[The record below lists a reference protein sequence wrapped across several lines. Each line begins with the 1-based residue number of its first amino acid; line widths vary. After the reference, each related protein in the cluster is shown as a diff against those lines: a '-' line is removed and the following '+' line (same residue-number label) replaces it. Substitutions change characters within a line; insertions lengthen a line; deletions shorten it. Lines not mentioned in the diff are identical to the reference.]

1 MKKLIPLALAALMTG
16 CASSDDYAKMLTLD
30 GDLLDVA
37 PKSEHEVM
45 YPEWGYGPAKSTV
58 QTTANVQGSRG
69 QYRTHSYDSLESFL
83 LNRGIDYEVL
93 PGNHIMVRLKHRIQ
107 FDTGSA
113 RVKPSSQQWLNQ
125 ISSFLAY
132 QRYIDVVIEGHTD
145 NTGSNRLNDGLSEK
159 RADQVKTTLVSNN
172 VSANTIYTRG
182 YGATSPSC
190 SNASPSGKAC
200 NRRVELM
207 FIVAN

>member
-1 MKKLIPLALAALMTG
+1 MKRLIPLALAAMMTG
-16 CASSDDYAKMLTLD
+16 CASSDDYASMLML
-30 GDLLDVA
+30 GDDMLHVA
-37 PKSEHEVM
+37 PKSEYEVM
-45 YPEWGYGPAKSTV
+45 YPEWGDAPAIDS
-58 QTTANVQGSRG
+58 TANVQGPQG
-69 QYRTHSYDSLESFL
+69 QYRQSSYDSLESFL

-113 RVKPSSQQWLNQ
+113 RVKPSSQHWLNQ
-125 ISSFLAY
+125 ISGFLAY
-132 QRYIDVVIEGHTD
+132 QQDIDVVIEGHTD

-159 RADQVKTTLVSNN
+159 RADQVKTSLVNNN
-172 VSANTIYTRG
+172 VSANSIYTRG
-182 YGATSPSC
+182 YGASSPTC
-190 SNASPSGKAC
+190 SNGSPSGKAC